1 MPRPWPCTPTWTI
14 PWRGGGGVAGRRTGP
29 YIYILYDVLGASR
42 PFPTSQV
49 GVIGSHAQR
58 SAVTVKFLPWPRNEM
73 DLLAMRKR
81 VDVSSKTMFFA
92 PTGEIMRPKS
102 CRRKA
107 WAEEDVRSQ
116 K

>member
-1 MPRPWPCTPTWTI
+1 MNLLHI
-14 PWRGGGGVAGRRTGP
+14 AIG
-29 YIYILYDVLGASR
+29 
-42 PFPTSQV
+42 FNSQLAEV

-58 SAVTVKFLPWPRNEM
+58 SEVTVKFLPWPRNEM

-92 PTGEIMRPKS
+92 PTGEILRPKS

-107 WAEEDVRSQ
+107 ARKRILGRSESLMSVPTQRPRGGWQHLWASFPVY